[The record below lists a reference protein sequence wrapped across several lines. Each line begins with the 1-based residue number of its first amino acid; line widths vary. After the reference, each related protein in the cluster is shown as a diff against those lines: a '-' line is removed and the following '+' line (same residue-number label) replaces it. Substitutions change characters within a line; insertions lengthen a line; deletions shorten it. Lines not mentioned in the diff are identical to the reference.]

1 MKQGYTHIAVVLD
14 NSGSMQSIKKPTIE
28 GFNTFLKAQ
37 KEAEGEATFT
47 MVEFPVTDMGN
58 IAAPFT
64 FINGQAVDVITK
76 NPAIDIKVDHDFASI
91 AAVPP
96 LNEETYLPQTMTPLL
111 DTIGE
116 LIVRT
121 GNSLKVIPEALRPSK
136 VLFVIITDGY
146 ENASK
151 KYNYQKIQEMI
162 QHQKIVYNW
171 EFIYLGA
178 NQDAI
183 KEGGKMG
190 IAASMSMSYNA
201 QDAVAVGSTYGILAS
216 KTMAF
221 RSSQADA
228 SVLDFNDEERKS
240 AMGKK

>member
-14 NSGSMQSIKKPTIE
+14 NSGSMESIKKPTIE

-37 KEAEGEATFT
+37 KEAEGEATIT
-47 MVEFPVTDMGN
+47 LVEFPTDNTMGN
-58 IAAPFT
+58 IVQPRSLTFPVQHIEVDLKVDYDFNPISAAPF
-64 FINGQAVDVITK
+64 
-76 NPAIDIKVDHDFASI
+76 
-91 AAVPP
+91 
-96 LNEETYLPQTMTPLL
+96 LNEETYRPQTMTPLL

-121 GNSLKVIPEALRPSK
+121 GNSLKNLPESLRPSK

-171 EFIYLGA
+171 EFMYLGA

-190 IAASMSMSYNA
+190 IARGMSMSYNA
-201 QDAVAVGSTYGILAS
+201 QDAAAVGSTYGILAT
-216 KTMAF
+216 KTASF
-221 RSSQADA
+221 RSVQADA

-240 AMGKK
+240 AMGDSNG